1 MEQKHFSNDLI
12 KFSSIY
18 QDCATKAPNLVATTE
33 QPDPQTNPHEHYY
46 QPIIKPIQPIIINPN
61 RINYQPIVNHDH
73 QYLRTIFNIT
83 IINWI
88 ATGLITFCYFL
99 ALLLWLYSHN
109 QGWLVLSINLVA
121 TGLWTS
127 KWLISF
133 VISKPLRAMNFY
145 DQAIQNQ
152 WQKCIKWQSYPL
164 INQIICSWFLKKSGK
179 I

>member
-18 QDCATKAPNLVATTE
+18 QDCIAKTSDQNPINEQIFAPSDPNE
-33 QPDPQTNPHEHYY
+33 QYY
-46 QPIIKPIQPIIINPN
+46 QPVIKQIQPIVINPN
-61 RINYQPIVNHDH
+61 RINYQPIVNRDRHH
-73 QYLRTIFNIT
+73 LQTIFNIT
-83 IINWI
+83 IANWI

-99 ALLLWLYSHN
+99 ALLLWIYTHN

-121 TGLWTS
+121 TALWTS

-133 VISKPLRAMNFY
+133 AIFKPLQAINFY
-145 DQAIQNQ
+145 DQAIQSQ
-152 WQKCIKWQSYPL
+152 WQKCTKWHPYPL
-164 INQIICSWFLKKSGK
+164 INQIICSWFLKKAGK